1 MEYYPKY
8 AESKEL
14 SQYSTGK
21 LEYRDGDYYTN
32 GVIIDNNRALH
43 GDTVYYDKFSN
54 SVMGIESRSGEKIVG
69 VLRIDDNK
77 RYGFN
82 KKNVPYVK
90 FSSVSGKY
98 PNFIV
103 PCKLRSKEAQ
113 YCIVS
118 LNRWNTRDKHP
129 VAQIEEYLGE
139 VSDEYSTVKMLL
151 AKVGIRRTGRRI
163 EYNPVVDFQHLEAD
177 YHTFSIDPEGCRD
190 IDDAFHFKKF
200 KTGET
205 EIGIHIANVAR
216 HIKSAKLPFFS
227 SIYYNNGEQD
237 NMIGNDWS
245 YNTCSLVNGEK
256 RMALSLII
264 KFRGD
269 CIVAKK
275 FQECIVKNTA
285 LSYNDA
291 NDANDAND
299 DNCKYREV
307 RDLLEFSRAHF
318 EEPNMTAQ
326 KMVEKYMIMYNS
338 SVASKLY
345 YSNPDEVILRTHA
358 GQKGI
363 GNIPSI
369 HTALDEFINRRQMEA
384 AVYAVAP
391 DDTTHRTLGLD
402 FYTHATS
409 PIRRY
414 VDIINQH
421 MIISCIDKS
430 YTWSREDFLVDVDK
444 MNAFNKS
451 LRKFYNHYKK
461 LEIIH
466 SGQLESESGT
476 REFDAFIVGIK
487 GVKLEIYIPELD
499 ITHKTQIISPKLLMA
514 GDVKFSAGETW
525 TTVNEIEYSLY
536 QRIQVSITPRISECV
551 FNRKL
556 HVSII

>member
-1 MEYYPKY
+1 MEYYPKH
-8 AESKEL
+8 ADEL

-21 LEYRDGDYYTN
+21 LEYKNGEYY
-32 GVIIDNNRALH
+32 IDSDIVANNRGLH
-43 GDTVYYDKFSN
+43 GDTVYYDQTSKSI
-54 SVMGIESRSGEKIVG
+54 MGIHSRSGEKFVG
-69 VLRIDDNK
+69 VLRLDDNK

-82 KKNVPYVK
+82 KKNLPYVK

-98 PNFIV
+98 PDFIV
-103 PCKLRSKEAQ
+103 PCKLRSREAR
-113 YCIVS
+113 YCIIS
-118 LNRWNTRDKHP
+118 LNRWDTRDKHP
-129 VAQIEEYLGE
+129 VGQIEEYLGE

-163 EYNPVVDFQHLEAD
+163 EYNQIPDIQSLEPD
-177 YHTFSIDPEGCRD
+177 YHTFSIDPQGCRD
-190 IDDAFHFKKF
+190 IDDAFHFKKYT
-200 KTGET
+200 TGET

-216 HIKSAKLPFFS
+216 HLKSAKLPFFS
-227 SIYYNNGEQD
+227 SIYYRNGEQD

-245 YNTCSLVNGEK
+245 YNICSLVNGEH

-269 CIVAKK
+269 CIVSKK

-285 LSYNDA
+285 LSYNEA
-291 NDANDAND
+291 NSES
-299 DNCKYREV
+299 CKAPGV
-307 RDLLEFSRAHF
+307 RDLLEFSRDYF
-318 EEPNMTAQ
+318 GEPDLNAQ
-326 KMVEKYMIMYNS
+326 KMLEKFMIIYNS

-345 YSNPDEVILRTHA
+345 YSNPDDVILRTHQ
-358 GQKGI
+358 GQKDI
-363 GNIPSI
+363 KRITSTHI
-369 HTALDEFINRRQMEA
+369 ALDEFINRRQMEA
-384 AVYAVAP
+384 AIYAIAP
-391 DDTTHRTLGLD
+391 EDTAHKTLGLD

-421 MIISCIDKS
+421 MLISCIDKS
-430 YTWSREDFLVDVDK
+430 YTWSKEDFLVDVDE

-466 SGQLESESGT
+466 SGILGSGSGSGSELM
-476 REFDAFIVGIK
+476 EFEAFIVGIK

-514 GDVKFSAGETW
+514 GDVKFSSGETW
-525 TTVNEIEYSLY
+525 TIVNDAEYSLY
-536 QRIQVSITPRISECV
+536 QRIQVSITPRPSECV

-556 HVSII
+556 HVCIIE

>member
-1 MEYYPKY
+1 MEYYPKH
-8 AESKEL
+8 AVEL

-21 LEYRDGDYYTN
+21 LEYKNGDYYINTDI
-32 GVIIDNNRALH
+32 VANNRGLH
-43 GDTVYYDKFSN
+43 GDTVYYDKFN
-54 SVMGIESRSGEKIVG
+54 KSVMGIHSRSGEKFVG
-69 VLRIDDNK
+69 VLRLDDNK

-98 PNFIV
+98 PDFIV
-103 PCKLRSKEAQ
+103 PCKLRSREAR
-113 YCIVS
+113 YCIIS
-118 LNRWNTRDKHP
+118 LNRWDTRDKHP
-129 VAQIEEYLGE
+129 VGQIEEYLGE

-163 EYNPVVDFQHLEAD
+163 EYNPVPDIQHVEPD
-177 YHTFSIDPEGCRD
+177 YHTFSIDPHGCRD
-190 IDDAFHFKKF
+190 IDDAFHFKKYT
-200 KTGET
+200 TGET

-216 HIKSAKLPFFS
+216 HLKSAKLPFFS
-227 SIYYNNGEQD
+227 SIYYRNGEQD

-245 YNTCSLVNGEK
+245 YNICSLVNGEK

-269 CIVAKK
+269 CIVSKK

-285 LSYNDA
+285 LSYSEA
-291 NDANDAND
+291 NSESCEKAPG
-299 DNCKYREV
+299 V
-307 RDLLEFSRAHF
+307 RDLLEFSRDYF
-318 EEPNMTAQ
+318 DEPDLNAQ
-326 KMVEKYMIMYNS
+326 KMVEKFMIIYNS

-345 YSNPDEVILRTHA
+345 YSNPNDVILRTHQ

-363 GNIPSI
+363 KRITST
-369 HTALDEFINRRQMEA
+369 HSALDEFINRRQMEA
-384 AVYAVAP
+384 AVYAIAP
-391 DDTTHRTLGLD
+391 EDTAHKTLGVD

-421 MIISCIDKS
+421 MLISCIDKS
-430 YTWSREDFLVDVDK
+430 YTWSKEDFLVDVDE
-444 MNAFNKS
+444 MNEFNKS

-466 SGQLESESGT
+466 SGILESGSGSELM
-476 REFDAFIVGIK
+476 EFEAFIVGIK

-514 GDVKFSAGETW
+514 GDVKFSSGETW
-525 TTVNEIEYSLY
+525 TKVNDVEYSLY
-536 QRIQVSITPRISECV
+536 QRIKVSITPRHSECV

-556 HVSII
+556 HVGIIE